1 MIMDEQTVRATPA
14 HLWVVGVLALLWNL
28 FGAFD
33 YMMARLHDEA
43 YFRKM
48 MPGIDP
54 AVGFGYMDG
63 MPIYASFGWGLGVW
77 SALGGTLLLLARSR
91 HAVTLYLASLVG
103 MALSFGYQF
112 LLAPPAPAGMDNPVI
127 PLVIIGIGI
136 ALFVYARQMRLK
148 GVLR

>member
-1 MIMDEQTVRATPA
+1 MDA
-14 HLWVVGVLALLWNL
+14 
-28 FGAFD
+28 
-33 YMMARLHDEA
+33 
-43 YFRKM
+43 
-48 MPGIDP
+48 
-54 AVGFGYMDG
+54 

-112 LLAPPAPAGMDNPVI
+112 LLAPPAPPGMDSPVI
-127 PLVIIGIGI
+127 PLVIIAIGI
-136 ALFVYARQMRLK
+136 ALFVYARQMRIK